1 MKSAFSSA
9 VILYALVA
17 TSGSALA
24 RHDQAPSPVATATP
38 VPSASAASPV
48 PSAVPSVLGTQPA
61 QSDSKA
67 TARAREWLGRLQ
79 KADVDRSQLT
89 GDLSAG
95 LEDATV
101 HAIAKQLAPLGT
113 PQNFALR
120 GKHDTNGV
128 TTWVFRVSW
137 PRKVLDYT
145 FGLEDQSGRIAAL
158 YLRPGT
164 A

>member
-1 MKSAFSSA
+1 VRSAFKSAIVLFT
-9 VILYALVA
+9 VVA
-17 TSGSALA
+17 TSGTASAWREQA
-24 RHDQAPSPVATATP
+24 APPAVPSTIAPSAPSP
-38 VPSASAASPV
+38 AASP
-48 PSAVPSVLGTQPA
+48 APSVLPSAPA
-61 QSDSKA
+61 ESDSKA
-67 TARAREWLGRLQ
+67 AARAREWLGRLQ

-95 LEDATV
+95 LADTTV
-101 HAIAKQLAPLGT
+101 HALAKQLGPLGT
-113 PQNFALR
+113 PQKFALR
-120 GKHDTNGV
+120 TKRDTNGV

-137 PRKVLDYT
+137 PSAVLDYT